1 MGPERGAHIIPVRAA
16 LERGL
21 VYNFHQDTPV
31 LEPDM
36 LQTVWC
42 AANRVT
48 RGGQPIGQD
57 QCVGVYDALKGVTCN
72 AAYAYHEEER
82 KGTLEEGKLADLV
95 ILDRNP
101 LKTDK
106 RKIRDIQVLE
116 TVKEGETLYRK
127 E

>member
-1 MGPERGAHIIPVRAA
+1 MYPLLSPVRAA